1 MSFWD
6 DLGKN
11 ITATSNKASNAVKE
25 KAEYIKLS
33 NAISA
38 QRNREKELYQEIG
51 KLYFEKN
58 HEEPQQEFVELFS
71 SVKEIKRD
79 IKKLNNELAQ
89 YKKNITCPLCGQ
101 SISKDSTFCNK
112 CGEKII

>member
-11 ITATSNKASNAVKE
+11 ITETSNKATTVVKE
-25 KAEYIKLS
+25 KAEYLKLT

-51 KLYFEKN
+51 KKYFEMCGDA
-58 HEEPQQEFVELFS
+58 PQPEFEELFS
-71 SVKEIKRD
+71 NVKGIKRD
-79 IKKLNNELAQ
+79 IKRLNNELSQ
-89 YKKNITCPLCGQ
+89 YKKTTTCPACGQ
-101 SISKDSTFCNK
+101 SIIKDSAFCNK
-112 CGEKII
+112 CGEKIQ